1 MGFVKAGVSC
11 THTYVL
17 PEYPQPKSL
26 ASRARVQQDAGSLLV
41 GHKVELG
48 YLEQT
53 AVSGSDRTV
62 WQEARSRMTQIN
74 AAEAA
79 IESAAE
85 AMTQG
90 PHL

>member
-1 MGFVKAGVSC
+1 MRRCAC
-11 THTYVL
+11 
-17 PEYPQPKSL
+17 
-26 ASRARVQQDAGSLLV
+26 ARPQQDAGSLLV

-53 AVSGSDRTV
+53 AVSGSDQTV

-85 AMTQG
+85 AMSQG
-90 PHL
+90 LANTPPRKHCL

>member
-1 MGFVKAGVSC
+1 MGV
-11 THTYVL
+11 
-17 PEYPQPKSL
+17 
-26 ASRARVQQDAGSLLV
+26 VQQDAGSLVV

-79 IESAAE
+79 IETAAE
-85 AMTQG
+85 AMSRG
-90 PHL
+90 MSYGIPSSHSSF